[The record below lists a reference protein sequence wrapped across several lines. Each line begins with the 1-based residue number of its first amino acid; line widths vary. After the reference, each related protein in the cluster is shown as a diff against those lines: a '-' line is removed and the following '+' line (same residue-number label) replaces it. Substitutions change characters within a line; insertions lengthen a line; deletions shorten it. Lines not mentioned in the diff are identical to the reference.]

1 MKWKNEKNELERL
14 INVEHVSYEEIGR
27 RYNVS
32 GSAIK
37 KAAKRLGIDIP
48 ERRKI
53 NPNENF
59 SHKEP
64 KKGICMNCGN
74 EYILYQSHSNK
85 FCSAKCQQEY
95 QKNEYIKKWKD
106 GEIDGITGAYS
117 MSKYIRNY
125 MLEKANHKCEKCGWD
140 EVNPVTGRSP
150 LQIHHIDGDCTNNN
164 EENLEV
170 LCPNCHSLTEN
181 YGSLNKNASKG
192 RADYFNYGKKRYY
205 DRKEKRKK
213 QYEKI

>member
-64 KKGICMNCGN
+64 KKGIC
-74 EYILYQSHSNK
+74 I
-85 FCSAKCQQEY
+85 
-95 QKNEYIKKWKD
+95 IP
-106 GEIDGITGAYS
+106 IT
-117 MSKYIRNY
+117 
-125 MLEKANHKCEKCGWD
+125 
-140 EVNPVTGRSP
+140 
-150 LQIHHIDGDCTNNN
+150 
-164 EENLEV
+164 
-170 LCPNCHSLTEN
+170 
-181 YGSLNKNASKG
+181 
-192 RADYFNYGKKRYY
+192 
-205 DRKEKRKK
+205 
-213 QYEKI
+213 